1 MKRLKGPELKMPEMK
16 VPPFLE
22 DLYHDLRDRR
32 LLPLVGLVLVAIVAV
47 PFLLG
52 GGSSEVAEEPETSAV
67 DALKEAAGHT
77 SALTVVEAQPG
88 LRDYR
93 KRLEH
98 ESPTDPF
105 HQRFTGSQT
114 KGGANLPEPTGEG
127 SGGGGGGEKTSTST
141 TTSGEAG
148 GSSPAPSPAA
158 PPAPSPEEGSG
169 GGLPPSGSDAGNTDN
184 PPSAVIYAFG
194 VDVRIVHSSGSDADG
209 TKKTDDPVVRNRVL
223 PPAPLP
229 GKKTGVVTYLGLSP
243 KTESPLFLIST
254 EVTGVFGEGKCV
266 SGTDTCQL
274 IELEKGFP
282 ETFVYGEK
290 EDRYKITVTGVHFI
304 VTGHS

>member
-16 VPPFLE
+16 VPPFLT
-22 DLYHDLRDRR
+22 DLYYDFRDRR
-32 LLPLVGLVLVAIVAV
+32 LLPLIALVVVAIVAA

-52 GGSSEVAEEPETSAV
+52 DSSPEVAEQPETSAV
-67 DALKEAAGHT
+67 DVLKEAAENT
-77 SALTVVEAQPG
+77 SALTVVEAKPG

-105 HQRFTGSQT
+105 KQRFTKSQT
-114 KGGANLPEPTGEG
+114 KGGADLPEPKSES
-127 SGGGGGGEKTSTST
+127 SGGGAGGEKTSTST
-141 TTSGEAG
+141 TTGEGG
-148 GSSPAPSPAA
+148 GSSPAPA
-158 PPAPSPEEGSG
+158 PEGSG
-169 GGLPPSGSDAGNTDN
+169 GGLPPTGTDAGNADN
-184 PPSAVIYAFG
+184 PPSAVIYTFG
-194 VDVRIVHSSGSDADG
+194 IDVRIVHSSGSEADG
-209 TKKTDDPVVRNRVL
+209 TKQTDDPVVRNKVL

-229 GKKTGVVTYLGLSP
+229 GKKTGVITYMGLTP
-243 KTESPLFLIST
+243 KTRNPLFLIST

-274 IELEKGFP
+274 IEIEPGFP
-282 ETFVYGEK
+282 ETFVYGER
-290 EDRYKITVTGVHFI
+290 EDRYKITVTDVHFV